1 MKKLLF
7 VIVIV
12 FTGFYLSSYRK
23 LDLQKGGFPKSDTI
37 QSVDTVLIGDI
48 NSDTIKDTAF
58 VFSPKMINAEEG
70 YEGDCLNAD
79 CTVRIVF
86 SGKLGAISIENAIGS
101 GIESIGDV
109 NKDGYA
115 ELIIYPYW
123 FIGCWGKVH
132 FYTFEKKAWRHFGF
146 GRTNICDDSIY
157 SKKVKIISTNKI
169 KFLEH
174 IPNKDYSDMIQKY
187 KVIKLK

>member
-7 VIVIV
+7 VIVITL
-12 FTGFYLSSYRK
+12 TGFYLSSYRK
-23 LDLQKGGFPKSDTI
+23 LSLQKGDFRKSDTI
-37 QSVDTVLIGDI
+37 QAVDTVLIGDI
-48 NSDTIKDTAF
+48 NSDAIKDTAF
-58 VFSPKMINAEEG
+58 VFSPKMINAQQD
-70 YEGDCLNAD
+70 YEGDCLNTD
-79 CTVRIVF
+79 CTVKIVF
-86 SGKLGAISIENAIGS
+86 SGKLGAITIQNAIGS

-115 ELIIYPYW
+115 EVIVYPYW

-132 FYTFEKKAWRHFGF
+132 FYTFEKKTWRHFGF

-157 SKKVKIISTNKI
+157 AEKVKIISTNKI